1 MIRRVLLLLALGV
14 ALVAAGCGG
23 DDGGDGGSVSGTEAT
38 ATASPAAT
46 QAPAAPDLTDTSTKP
61 VIEAP
66 SGDPPAQLV
75 KEDIVKG
82 KGKRAKKGD
91 TVSVQYVGASWSNGQ
106 EFDASWDR
114 GEPFSFQLGGGQVIQ
129 GWDQGLVGMRV
140 GGRRKLVIPP
150 DLGYG
155 PAGSPP
161 AIGPNETLVFIV
173 DLQQIG

>member
-23 DDGGDGGSVSGTEAT
+23 DDGGSASGTEAT

-61 VIEAP
+61 VIEPP
-66 SGDPPAQLV
+66 SGDPPAELV

-82 KGKRAKKGD
+82 KGRRAKKGD
-91 TVSVQYVGASWSNGQ
+91 TISVQYVGSSWSNGQ

-129 GWDQGLVGMRV
+129 GWDEGLVGMRV

>member
-1 MIRRVLLLLALGV
+1 MIRRVLALLALGV

-23 DDGGDGGSVSGTEAT
+23 DDGGGSASGTEAT

-66 SGDPPAQLV
+66 SGDPPTELV

-82 KGKRAKKGD
+82 KGRPAKKGD
-91 TVSVQYVGASWSNGQ
+91 TLTVQYAGWLYDNGQ
-106 EFDASWDR
+106 QFDASWDR

-129 GWDQGLVGMRV
+129 GWDEGLVGMRV

-155 PAGSPP
+155 AAGSPP